1 MERISKNI
9 LFENWD
15 FAGWRGALRPIA
27 VLIGVLRAAVGSIQI
42 YLQFSILVYSMV
54 YSPLGVGKRIILA
67 RKIAYPIE
75 GIASAGPGQ
84 LFGHFT

>member
-15 FAGWRGALRPIA
+15 FAGWRGAIRPFA
-27 VLIGVLRAAVGSIQI
+27 VFIGVLRAVGSNQI
-42 YLQFSILVYSMV
+42 YSSILV